1 MVGDLEESRL
11 WFWGRVELSTQVLSL
26 PSAAILFPRGP
37 QFCPLK
43 QDSVTGVSRVTVGNE
58 GTQEDGVP
66 QGLYMG
72 LSSDDHTRNQPPS
85 DKVEGK
91 KLKWI

>member
-1 MVGDLEESRL
+1 M
-11 WFWGRVELSTQVLSL
+11 
-26 PSAAILFPRGP
+26 
-37 QFCPLK
+37 
-43 QDSVTGVSRVTVGNE
+43 TGVSRVTVGNE
-58 GTQEDGVP
+58 RTQEDGVP

-85 DKVEGK
+85 DKAEGK

>member
-26 PSAAILFPRGP
+26 PNAAILFSRGP

-43 QDSVTGVSRVTVGNE
+43 QDSVTEVSRVTVGNE
-58 GTQEDGVP
+58 RTQEDGVP
-66 QGLYMG
+66 QG

-85 DKVEGK
+85 DKAEGK